1 MRGWGILLAENKSLE
16 MAHLSR
22 RVLPLAYC
30 GWPHFN
36 IHISSSPATGDGIT
50 LSTDD
55 MRGHVSTQ
63 SLILNE
69 FQFCGRLCYYYSLY

>member
-1 MRGWGILLAENKSLE
+1 MGILLAENKSLE

-30 GWPHFN
+30 VGGPHFS
-36 IHISSSPATGDGIT
+36 IHISRSPATGDGIT

-69 FQFCGRLCYYYSLY
+69 FQCCGRLCYYYSLN